1 MSYTYKLLQN
11 QSGEKYVF
19 LEKIIDFETFFITVI
34 TFLSFI
40 LFFVVVAVSILYF
53 CLGCL
58 VWVSTKTLN
67 AFCEGHVLLCM
78 GI

>member
-1 MSYTYKLLQN
+1 MSYAYKLLRN
-11 QSGEKYVF
+11 QPGEKYVF
-19 LEKIIDFETFFITVI
+19 LEKIIDFETFFHYSHYFSVI
-34 TFLSFI
+34 HS
-40 LFFVVVAVSILYF
+40 FFVVVAVSVLYF